1 MVNQQ
6 MVPTDATG
14 DGMAWQNLGVYPAGS
29 GDLNVTLGDAAN
41 GFVIANAVCLAAVP
55 ATTAAPSVVCTGD
68 AAYSESPNSNWQSY
82 ADASAYNGDF
92 RYCTPARGRTPPP
105 GPSPTSIPP
114 PNIRSTPPGR
124 RLATA
129 PITRPTRSRT
139 ARLRWPP

>member
-92 RYCTPARGRTPPP
+92 RYCAP
-105 GPSPTSIPP
+105 GTGA
-114 PNIRSTPPGR
+114 NTATWTFADVRSHRPISGLRHLDGGWRPR
-124 RLATA
+124 R
-129 PITRPTRSRT
+129 
-139 ARLRWPP
+139 